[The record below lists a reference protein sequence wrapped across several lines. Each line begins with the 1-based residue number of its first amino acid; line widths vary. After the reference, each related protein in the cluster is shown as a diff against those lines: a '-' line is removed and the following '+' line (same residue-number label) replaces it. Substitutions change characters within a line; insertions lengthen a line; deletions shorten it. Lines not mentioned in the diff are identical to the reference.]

1 MKIISI
7 ANQKGGVGKT
17 TTALN
22 LASALKLKG
31 KSVLLIDLDPQ
42 GNLSNYLGYTDDD
55 KPTIGELMYKVVEG
69 KPVTI
74 IGAVRTS
81 ESNGGL
87 QYIPAN
93 INLANAEFYLSSAI
107 SRETVLRRVLWN
119 MGEYYDYVIIDC
131 LPSLGILLLN
141 ALAASDELLIPVQ
154 TQTFALAGLDQL
166 MNIYNI
172 VKSGINPP
180 LCLLG
185 ILPTMADKTNMTAAV
200 QRGLCEDFGNFVF
213 KTTISKSIE
222 AAYSVEKK
230 KSLCLT
236 GGKLGIEY
244 MAVADEVIER
254 SQNEV

>member
-1 MKIISI
+1 MKTISI

-42 GNLSNYLGYTDDD
+42 GNLSNYLGFADDD

-69 KPVTI
+69 KPADLTSAI
-74 IGAVRTS
+74 RTS
-81 ESNGGL
+81 ESNDGL

-107 SRETVLRRVLWN
+107 SRETVLRRVLLN
-119 MGEYYDYVIIDC
+119 LSDFDFVIIDC

-172 VKSGINPP
+172 VKSGLNPKIH
-180 LCLLG
+180 LLG
-185 ILPTMADKTNMTAAV
+185 ILPTMADKTNMTATV
-200 QRGLCEDFGNFVF
+200 KNGLAEDYGDTVF
-213 KTTISKSIE
+213 KTVISKSIE

-254 SQNEV
+254 SQNEI

>member
-22 LASALKLKG
+22 LASALKLRG
-31 KSVLLIDLDPQ
+31 NTVLLVDLDPQ
-42 GNLSNYLGYTDDD
+42 GNLSNYLGFADDD

-69 KPVTI
+69 KPADLTAAI
-74 IGAVRTS
+74 RTS
-81 ESNGGL
+81 ESNDGL

-119 MGEYYDYVIIDC
+119 MPEFDFVIIDC

-166 MNIYNI
+166 MSIYNI
-172 VKSGINPP
+172 VKSGLNPK
-180 LCLLG
+180 LHLLG
-185 ILPTMADKTNMTAAV
+185 ILPTMADKTNMTATV
-200 QRGLCEDFGNFVF
+200 KNGLTEDFGDTVF
-213 KTTISKSIE
+213 KTAISKSIE

-244 MAVADEVIER
+244 MAVADEVIKR
-254 SQNEV
+254 SENGI

>member
-22 LASALKLKG
+22 LASALKLRG

-42 GNLSNYLGYTDDD
+42 GNLSNYLGFADDD

-69 KPVTI
+69 KPADLTTAI
-74 IGAVRTS
+74 RTS
-81 ESNGGL
+81 VSNDGL

-119 MGEYYDYVIIDC
+119 LPDFDFVIIDC

-172 VKSGINPP
+172 VKSGLNPK
-180 LCLLG
+180 LHLLG
-185 ILPTMADKTNMTAAV
+185 ILPTMADNTKMTATV
-200 QRGLCEDFGNFVF
+200 KQGLAEDYGENVF
-213 KTTISKSIE
+213 DTTISKSVE